1 MISHTVG
8 TVKLSYSIWLYPLQL
23 PEEQGGLFGR
33 CGGGMGGGE
42 TVPGVIFEARLI
54 LPHVDLRLGDGGGLP
69 GTNFLNCRDVTD
81 DESRGSESRNQSK
94 SIHRLLDVVP
104 QLLFRVPMSRLTKL
118 IKLKPLIATIWK
130 LISKTKINF
139 FVVSNFGTLSC

>member
-23 PEEQGGLFGR
+23 PEQQGGLFRR

-42 TVPGVIFEARLI
+42 TVPGVIFEARLV
-54 LPHVDLRLGDGGGLP
+54 LPHVDLRQGDGGGLP
-69 GTNFLNCRDVTD
+69 GASFPNCRDVAD
-81 DESRGSESRNQSK
+81 DEPRGSESRNQSK

-118 IKLKPLIATIWK
+118 IKLKSLISTIWK
-130 LISKTKINF
+130 LISKSRINLS
-139 FVVSNFGTLSC
+139 VVSNFGTLSC